1 MTFGKKRREQR
12 EKRLDA
18 GYMKAKEVLGFNGRM
33 ISADKVGY
41 SNRFPDNV
49 VVYNSN
55 VCTAEGKIWFGDV
68 DVTKDGAKLT
78 ALAEAL
84 GEKVYVLREMDG
96 RFDNEGA
103 PKLDRA
109 VASF

>member
-1 MTFGKKRREQR
+1 MTFGKKRRE
-12 EKRLDA
+12 KRLDD
-18 GYMKAKEVLGFNGRM
+18 GYMKSQEILGHCGKM
-33 ISADKVGY
+33 LSASKTGY
-41 SNRFPDNV
+41 FQRFPGNV
-49 VVYNSN
+49 VVFNAN
-55 VCTAEGKIWFGDV
+55 VCTADGKIWFGDV
-68 DVTKDGAKLT
+68 DVTKDEEKLK